1 MGENLML
8 INSTYEGSCNATLH
22 KLTRR
27 SFHTGSHI
35 ARVLDETPDL
45 VCVLDLAQVGD
56 QRVGVAADVHN
67 RGEVFQQLHCLI
79 VEAGPVGQWHEMSA
93 VCRRSSILALLI

>member
-27 SFHTGSHI
+27 STHAGSHI
-35 ARVLDETPDL
+35 ARVSDETPDL

-67 RGEVFQQLHCLI
+67 RGEVLQQLHCLI
-79 VEAGPVGQWHEMSA
+79 VEAGPVGQ
-93 VCRRSSILALLI
+93 